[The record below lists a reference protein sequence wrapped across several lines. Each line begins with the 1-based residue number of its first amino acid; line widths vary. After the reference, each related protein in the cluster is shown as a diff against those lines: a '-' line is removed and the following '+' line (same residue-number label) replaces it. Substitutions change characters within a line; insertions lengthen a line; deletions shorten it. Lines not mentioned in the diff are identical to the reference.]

1 MKSYKAPWSVSL
13 IVISSL
19 VSLVCLILSF
29 GLARSGY
36 AFGAL
41 LPVTIVFGGLLF
53 TIRGY
58 TITRE
63 AILVHQL
70 FWSTR
75 LPPSGFESAE
85 IARDMQCGLR
95 LCGNGG
101 LFSFSGW
108 FRNRALGVYR
118 AFVTDPHRT
127 VVLRYPRRPIVLSPS
142 SPEEFVHDIVTSR
155 QVA

>member
-63 AILVHQL
+63 AILVHRL
-70 FWSTR
+70 F
-75 LPPSGFESAE
+75 
-85 IARDMQCGLR
+85 
-95 LCGNGG
+95 
-101 LFSFSGW
+101 
-108 FRNRALGVYR
+108 
-118 AFVTDPHRT
+118 
-127 VVLRYPRRPIVLSPS
+127 
-142 SPEEFVHDIVTSR
+142 
-155 QVA
+155 